1 MIALTALV
9 TTLPWSASTARATT
23 SSKPIAVAADAGTPP
38 FANPPVWLGH
48 CTALTVPV
56 TLPNRA
62 AAHMA
67 GHLCVPARA
76 RPHVVLLLLH
86 GATYNSSYWSW
97 PQDPADRSFVWQALA
112 AGYAVMV
119 PDRLGYGQSSR
130 PSSSEVTFTAQA
142 RTLHQVVLD
151 LHNGRLGRYQ
161 SIIGIG
167 HSYGSA
173 ELANL
178 AATYP
183 HDVAA
188 VIMTGSGHQLST
200 QTTQQAA
207 TLLAPATSVL
217 PQRFGNLDPGYV
229 TAVNAQARLALLYD
243 PHFVSPAVLDYDT
256 ATEDTLPIGEAAT
269 RPPDIAV
276 DTTQFTVPSML
287 IDGQHDS
294 HYCDG
299 AQTIPESGLDDC
311 SSGAA
316 LYASERANY
325 PPCFAAAVVPDS
337 GHDLTTEQGASLAA
351 RLMLHWALATLPPMD
366 TVAKCSVVGFRWSA
380 GKGTA
385 ERSPASH
392 APMAGHRYS

>member
-1 MIALTALV
+1 MTML
-9 TTLPWSASTARATT
+9 WSASAAGTMTPSKLTT
-23 SSKPIAVAADAGTPP
+23 VVTEAGTPP
-38 FANPPVWLGH
+38 FANPPARLGH
-48 CTALTVPV
+48 CTVLKVPV
-56 TLPNRA
+56 TLLNGA
-62 AAHMA
+62 AAHLA
-67 GHLCVPARA
+67 GHLCSPPRA
-76 RPHVVLLLLH
+76 RPRVVLLLLH

-97 PQDPADRSFVWQALA
+97 PQNPADRSFVWQALG
-112 AGYAVMV
+112 AGYAVMA

-130 PSSSEVTFTAQA
+130 PPSSEATFAAQA
-142 RTLHQVVLD
+142 YTLHQVVLD
-151 LHNGRLGRYQ
+151 LGNGRLGRYQ

-188 VIMTGSGHQLST
+188 VIMTGSGHRVST

-207 TLLAPATSVL
+207 TLFAPAASVL
-217 PQRFGNLDPGYV
+217 PQRFGDLDLGYL
-229 TAVNAQARLALLYD
+229 TAVNAQARLAVLYD
-243 PHFVSPAVLDYDT
+243 PRFVSRPVLDYDT

-294 HYCDG
+294 HYCDRT
-299 AQTIPESGLDDC
+299 QVIPESGLDDC

-325 PPCFAAAVVPDS
+325 PQCFAAAVIPNS
-337 GHDLTTEQGASLAA
+337 GHDLTTEQGGVLAA
-351 RLMLHWALATLPPMD
+351 RLMLHWALTTLPP
-366 TVAKCSVVGFRWSA
+366 T
-380 GKGTA
+380 GTA
-385 ERSPASH
+385 ARCTVIGGIEQPGR
-392 APMAGHRYS
+392 

>member
-1 MIALTALV
+1 MVALTVLL
-9 TTLPWSASTARATT
+9 TTLPWSATPSRAVTLP
-23 SSKPIAVAADAGTPP
+23 KWIFVAADAGTPP
-38 FANPPVWLGH
+38 FANPPAKLGH
-48 CTALTVPV
+48 CLTVSEPV
-56 TLPNRA
+56 TLSSGA
-62 AAHMA
+62 VAHLA
-67 GHLCVPARA
+67 GHLCTPARA

-97 PQDPADRSFVWQALA
+97 PQDPADRSFVWQALG

-130 PSSSEVTFTAQA
+130 PHSSEVTFAAQA
-142 RTLHQVVLD
+142 LTLHQVVLD
-151 LHNGRLGRYQ
+151 LRNGPLGRYQ

-183 HDVAA
+183 NDVAA
-188 VIMTGSGHQLST
+188 VIMTGSGHQVSV

-207 TLLAPATSVL
+207 TLLLPAKSVL

-229 TAVNAQARLALLYD
+229 TAVNVQARLAVLYD
-243 PHFVSPAVLDYDT
+243 PRYVSGAVLDYDT
-256 ATEDTLPIGEAAT
+256 ATEDTLPLGEVAT

-276 DTTQFTVPSML
+276 DTSQFTVPSML

-294 HYCDG
+294 HYCRG

-311 SSGAA
+311 SPGAA

-325 PPCFAAAVVPDS
+325 PWCFTAAVIPDS

-351 RLMLHWALATLPPMD
+351 RLMLHWALATLPPMGS
-366 TVAKCSVVGFRWSA
+366 VARCSAVGIRWLA
-380 GKGTA
+380 GNGIGVRTPDA
-385 ERSPASH
+385 H
-392 APMAGHRYS
+392 GPMAANRYS

>member
-1 MIALTALV
+1 
-9 TTLPWSASTARATT
+9 
-23 SSKPIAVAADAGTPP
+23 
-38 FANPPVWLGH
+38 
-48 CTALTVPV
+48 
-56 TLPNRA
+56 
-62 AAHMA
+62 
-67 GHLCVPARA
+67 
-76 RPHVVLLLLH
+76 VLLLLH

-97 PQDPADRSFVWQALA
+97 PQDPADRSFVWQALG

-130 PSSSEVTFTAQA
+130 PHSSEVTFAAQA
-142 RTLHQVVLD
+142 LTLHQVVLD
-151 LHNGRLGRYQ
+151 LRNGPLGRYQ

-188 VIMTGSGHQLST
+188 VIMTGSGHQVSV

-207 TLLAPATSVL
+207 TLLLPAKSVL

-229 TAVNAQARLALLYD
+229 TAVNVQARLAVLYD
-243 PHFVSPAVLDYDT
+243 PRFVSRAVLDYDT

-294 HYCDG
+294 HYCRG

-325 PPCFAAAVVPDS
+325 PRCFAAAIVPDS
-337 GHDLTTEQGASLAA
+337 GHDLTTEQDAPLAA
-351 RLMLHWALATLPPMD
+351 HLMLHWALLTLPP
-366 TVAKCSVVGFRWSA
+366 
-380 GKGTA
+380 
-385 ERSPASH
+385 RSPAARCAVTGEIEQS
-392 APMAGHRYS
+392 GK